1 MTGCWSPDRVSIGHG
16 DLTAPVSRNR
26 FNDARILNAMAPFA
40 FHNLFT
46 RVFRAMQRPRSTWTH
61 RPAQA
66 KPQTHGFT
74 RGHKPKALAR
84 GHFLAILTA
93 LTLSHSIAKGD
104 EIYTF
109 DVFFDDRLIGLH
121 QFVRSSSETG
131 EEIVTSRAS
140 LALKILFF
148 NAFKYEHSSRE
159 IWRDGCLV
167 ELEATTNTKKGEQTT
182 TLRSQSGEPSLTVN
196 GDAKDLPN
204 GDSCLSSFA
213 YWRTDLSK
221 RTLLMNA
228 QSGDFIPVEM
238 STSTDPE
245 TIERRTIISANKL
258 NIEVRY
264 DSRGKWIGL
273 QTALSND
280 HQLTYRPKT
289 NYASAR

>member
-1 MTGCWSPDRVSIGHG
+1 
-16 DLTAPVSRNR
+16 
-26 FNDARILNAMAPFA
+26 MALIA
-40 FHNLFT
+40 SHNLFT
-46 RVFRAMQRPRSTWTH
+46 RVIRATQRSRSGCAH
-61 RPAQA
+61 QPAQA
-66 KPQTHGFT
+66 KPQTP
-74 RGHKPKALAR
+74 RLAR
-84 GHFLAILTA
+84 GHEPKTHIRRLLLAIFTA
-93 LTLSHSIAKGD
+93 LTLNHGTASGE

-109 DVFFDDRLIGLH
+109 DVFFDDRLIGEH
-121 QFVRSSSETG
+121 QFVRSSNETG

-245 TIERRTIISANKL
+245 TIERRTIIAANKL
-258 NIEVRY
+258 NIEVQY

>member
-1 MTGCWSPDRVSIGHG
+1 
-16 DLTAPVSRNR
+16 
-26 FNDARILNAMAPFA
+26 MAPIA
-40 FHNLFT
+40 FHTLFT
-46 RVFRAMQRPRSTWTH
+46 RIIRAVQNPRSGWTH
-61 RPAQA
+61 QPAQA
-66 KPQTHGFT
+66 KPQTLGLP
-74 RGHKPKALAR
+74 RRDKPKARVRSPL
-84 GHFLAILTA
+84 LAIFTA
-93 LTLSHSIAKGD
+93 LTLNHGIAIGD

-109 DVFFDDRLIGLH
+109 DVFFDDRLIGEH
-121 QFVRSSSETG
+121 QFVRSTTETG

-140 LALKILFF
+140 FALKILFF

-159 IWRDGCLV
+159 KWRDGCLV

-182 TLRSQSGEPSLTVN
+182 TLRNQSGEPSLTVN

-245 TIERRTIISANKL
+245 TIERRTIIAANKL
-258 NIEVRY
+258 NIEVQY

-280 HQLTYRPKT
+280 HQLTYRLKT